1 MKGDKIMSTKNERMK
16 QEAVNRLKKL
26 GVMNTVIEDFENGIL
41 NVSEQGLIPGALYH
55 LNDSEKEMVRKIEE
69 EYDGL
74 VYHCIRCNT
83 NFGRLFNMLW
93 VSKYEEEWEYEN
105 TNIEESIVF
114 AYVENLSDSICSE
127 FGSIMVAGINGG
139 LIRIS

>member
-26 GVMNTVIEDFENGIL
+26 GVVNAVIEDFENGVL
-41 NVSEQGLIPGALYH
+41 NASEQGLIPGVLYH

-69 EYDGL
+69 EYGGL

-93 VSKYEEEWEYEN
+93 VSKYEEEWEYDN
-105 TNIEESIVF
+105 KNIEEFVVF
-114 AYVENLSDSICSE
+114 AYVENLSDSLCSE
-127 FGSIMVAGINGG
+127 FGNIAVAQRNGG
-139 LIRIS
+139 LIRIG